1 MTTPRP
7 STECSQ
13 GLTITNVILNGGMG
27 AGEVAQ
33 FPQIGDIQL
42 CIEKCCLSTTCHVA
56 YVIQNVCYT
65 VTCFSR
71 DLCRTR
77 PIENT
82 AINSAISYIT
92 RGEVA
97 MFSSAAEASVANLG
111 NTTIEPV
118 EKPRVSPTASVNL
131 ICQKDKTFYNV
142 QLKGGQN
149 SGRFT
154 ERGLVP
160 DISQCVGL
168 CCEDQSCD
176 LAYTEGQR
184 CYTVKC
190 YNPDTCQLIEAS
202 HLTVGTAMA
211 YVVRLTNKDVMQGMQ
226 ALMFCCLR
234 ALTSSRTCQFDA
246 QRELKVVPVNWALSF
261 CQKLIKILLLPVG

>member
-33 FPQIGDIQL
+33 LPQIGDIQL
-42 CIEKCCLSTTCHVA
+42 CIEKCCLSATCHVA

-118 EKPRVSPTASVNL
+118 EKPGVSPTASVNL

-149 SGRFT
+149 SGSFT

-202 HLTVGTAMA
+202 HLSVGTSMA
-211 YVVRLTNKDVMQGMQ
+211 YVVRLRNKDVMQGTQ

-234 ALTSSRTCQFDA
+234 ALTSGTTSNSM
-246 QRELKVVPVNWALSF
+246 LKENY
-261 CQKLIKILLLPVG
+261 K